1 MTEAERQSSG
11 LCGRCLWEVLL
22 HADTERGGTRRW
34 LPTGGTLPPAAFE
47 ARHRTVVA
55 LLWLHVVLLPVF
67 GLSRGYPLPHCL
79 LDASPIL
86 VTALGASYK
95 ALGPRARASIGALG
109 LVTCSAI
116 FTHLW
121 GGVTEA
127 HFHFFVVVA
136 LLSLYEDWVPWGVA
150 IAYVL
155 VHHGIMGKLDPG
167 SVYGNH
173 SSAIAH
179 PWRWAGIHAAFIG
192 ALAGVNLVSWRSN
205 ELARRAA
212 SGARAALA
220 HRATHDPLTGLPN
233 RRAFSEHVDE
243 ALAERRSGDS
253 GRVAVLFVD
262 VDDFK
267 LVNDSLGHRA
277 GDRLLE
283 TVADRLGDALRPQD
297 VIARFGGDEFTILVA
312 DVADEADALRVA
324 QRLATTL
331 TPPIVLDGEPRF
343 VTASVGVAVAGA
355 LHLDADQLLQDADVA
370 MYRAKERGK
379 GRCEAFD
386 DSLRAVAVR
395 RLALEG
401 GLREALVNGE
411 LHLVFQPQVRLPAGT
426 VSGAEALIR
435 WRHPQLG
442 TISPAEF
449 IPMAERLGLVDEI
462 GAWVLREACAEAMR
476 WERDDVEVAVNVSPR
491 QLVSEGFA
499 DVVRDALA
507 ASGLV
512 PRRLCLEITETA
524 LLSDV
529 EGTRAMLERL
539 RALGVLLAV
548 DDFGVGHASLRHLR
562 QLLPVDILKIDKSF
576 VDGVVGD
583 AEDTA
588 IVNAAIRLADGLGLE
603 CVAEGV
609 EHEEQADALAVL
621 GCSMAQGYHFARP
634 LEADAIRALL
644 REPVRV

>member
-1 MTEAERQSSG
+1 M
-11 LCGRCLWEVLL
+11 LL
-22 HADTERGGTRRW
+22 YPDGERGRTRRW
-34 LPTGGTLPPAAFE
+34 LPSGGTLPPAAFE
-47 ARHRTVVA
+47 ARHRTVVV
-55 LLWLHVVLLPVF
+55 LLWLHVLLLPAF
-67 GLSRGYPLPHCL
+67 GVARGYALPHGL
-79 LDASPIL
+79 LDALPI
-86 VTALGASYK
+86 AIAAAGASSRV
-95 ALGPRARASIGALG
+95 LPLRARASIGALG

-136 LLSLYEDWVPWGVA
+136 LLSLYEDWIPWLLA

-155 VHHGIMGKLDPG
+155 VHHGLMGALDPQ
-167 SVYGNH
+167 SVYGTH
-173 SSAIAH
+173 SAAIAH

-205 ELARRAA
+205 ELARHAA
-212 SGARAALA
+212 QGARAALA

-233 RRAFSEHVDE
+233 RRAFAEHVE
-243 ALAERRSGDS
+243 RALTERRDGAP
-253 GRVAVLFVD
+253 GHVAVLFVD

-267 LVNDSLGHRA
+267 LVNDSLGHGA

-283 TVADRLGDALRPQD
+283 TVADRLGAGLRPED
-297 VIARFGGDEFTILVA
+297 VVARFGGDEFVILVA
-312 DVADEADALRVA
+312 DVVDVADALAVA
-324 QRLATTL
+324 ERLAATL

-343 VTASVGVAVAGA
+343 VTASVGVAVAGDT
-355 LHLDADQLLQDADVA
+355 HLDADQLLQDADVA

-379 GRCEAFD
+379 ARCEAFD
-386 DSLRAVAVR
+386 DSLRAGAVR

-401 GLREALVNGE
+401 GLREALANGE
-411 LHLVFQPQVRLPAGT
+411 LRLEYQPQVRLPDGRVT
-426 VSGAEALIR
+426 GVEALIR

-449 IPMAERLGLVDEI
+449 VPMAERLGLVDEI

-476 WERDDVEVAVNVSPR
+476 WGREDVEVAVNVSPR
-491 QLVSEGFA
+491 QLVSGGFA

-507 ASGLV
+507 GTGLKAH
-512 PRRLCLEITETA
+512 RLCLEITETA
-524 LLSDV
+524 LLADV
-529 EGTRAMLERL
+529 AGTRAMLARL

-576 VDGVVGD
+576 VDGVVAD

-588 IVNAAIRLADGLGLE
+588 IISAVVKLADGLGLE

-609 EHEEQADALAVL
+609 EDATQAAVL
-621 GCSMAQGYHFARP
+621 MELGCGTGQGYHFARP
-634 LEADAIRALL
+634 MAPEALRELL
-644 REPVRV
+644 RPAVSV

>member
-1 MTEAERQSSG
+1 
-11 LCGRCLWEVLL
+11 VLL
-22 HADTERGGTRRW
+22 FADGNQGRTRRW

-55 LLWLHVVLLPVF
+55 LLWAHVVLLPAF
-67 GLSRGYPLPHCL
+67 ALARGYALTHGL
-79 LDASPIL
+79 LDIAPIL
-86 VTALGASYK
+86 VCALGASYG
-95 ALGPRARASIGALG
+95 ALRPRARASIGSLG
-109 LVTCSAI
+109 LVTCSAV

-136 LLSLYEDWVPWGVA
+136 LLSLYEDWIPWLLA

-155 VHHGIMGKLDPG
+155 VHHGLMGAIDPG
-167 SVYGNH
+167 SVYGTH
-173 SSAIAH
+173 SAAIAH

-205 ELARRAA
+205 ELARRSAQ
-212 SGARAALA
+212 GARAALA

-233 RRAFSEHVDE
+233 RRAFAEHVED
-243 ALAERRSGDS
+243 ALTDRRG
-253 GRVAVLFVD
+253 GALGHVAVLFVD

-283 TVADRLGDALRPQD
+283 TVADRLGAALRPQD
-297 VIARFGGDEFTILVA
+297 VVARFGGDEFVILVA
-312 DVADEADALRVA
+312 DVVDGADAMAVA
-324 QRLATTL
+324 ERLAATL

-343 VTASVGVAVAGA
+343 VTASVGVAVAGD
-355 LHLDADQLLQDADVA
+355 LHLDADQLLRDADVA

-379 GRCEAFD
+379 ARCEAFD
-386 DSLRAVAVR
+386 DSLRAVAIR

-401 GLREALVNGE
+401 GLREALINGE
-411 LHLVFQPQVRLPAGT
+411 LSLDYQPQVRLPG
-426 VSGAEALIR
+426 GAVTGVEALLR

-449 IPMAERLGLVDEI
+449 VPMAERLGLVDEI
-462 GAWVLREACAEAMR
+462 GAWVVREACAEAMR
-476 WERDDVEVAVNVSPR
+476 WGREDVEVAVNVSPR
-491 QLVSEGFA
+491 QLVSAGGAFA
-499 DVVRDALA
+499 DVVRAALDDT
-507 ASGLV
+507 GLA

-524 LLSDV
+524 LLADV
-529 EGTRAMLERL
+529 AGTRAMLARL

-562 QLLPVDILKIDKSF
+562 QLLPVDIIKIDKSF

-588 IVNAAIRLADGLGLE
+588 IISAVVKLADGLGLE

-609 EHEEQADALAVL
+609 EDAAQAEALTVL
-621 GCSMAQGYHFARP
+621 GCGTGQGYHFARP
-634 LEADAIRALL
+634 MPAEALRELL
-644 REPVRV
+644 RPTVPV